1 MTLGEI
7 IKYYRSQL
15 NMSQTELGDKI
26 GVSRQAVTKWETD
39 TGIPDI
45 NNIQSLAKSISY
57 LY

>member
-26 GVSRQAVTKWETD
+26 GVSRQAV
-39 TGIPDI
+39 G
-45 NNIQSLAKSISY
+45 LV
-57 LY
+57 